1 MVYAVID
8 TNIFVSA
15 LITHNSNAST
25 ARVLES
31 LFLHRIIPLYNDD
44 IIKEYDEVL
53 HRAKFKLS
61 DDQINT
67 VIELVKQNGI
77 DSSRFPYD
85 GEMPDEDDRVFY
97 EICLSKEDS
106 FLVTGNLKHFPKVGD
121 TCNYTNEV
129 VLLRAVASFLL
140 RFLSYVRGTKGGV
153 KTIEG
158 RFSKRYSLSSSG

>member
-31 LFLHRIIPLYNDD
+31 LFLHRITPLYNDD

-61 DDQINT
+61 EEEIST
-67 VIELVKQNGI
+67 VIEYVKENGI
-77 DSSRFPYD
+77 DSSRFPYG

-97 EICLSKEDS
+97 EVCLSTEDS
-106 FLVTGNLKHFPKVGD
+106 FLVTGNLKHFPKEPQVMTAAEMMEILD
-121 TCNYTNEV
+121 NQ
-129 VLLRAVASFLL
+129 
-140 RFLSYVRGTKGGV
+140 
-153 KTIEG
+153 
-158 RFSKRYSLSSSG
+158 

>member
-25 ARVLES
+25 ARVLEC
-31 LFLHRIIPLYNDD
+31 LLLHRIIPLYNDD

-61 DDQINT
+61 EEQIST
-67 VIELVKQNGI
+67 VIEHVKENGI
-77 DSSRFPYD
+77 DSSRFSYD

-97 EICLSKEDS
+97 EVCLSKEDS
-106 FLVTGNLKHFPKVGD
+106 FLVTGNLKHFPKEPQVITAAEMMEILD
-121 TCNYTNEV
+121 KE
-129 VLLRAVASFLL
+129 L
-140 RFLSYVRGTKGGV
+140 
-153 KTIEG
+153 
-158 RFSKRYSLSSSG
+158 

>member
-31 LFLHRIIPLYNDD
+31 LFLHRITPLYNED

-53 HRAKFKLS
+53 HRAKFNLS

-67 VIELVKQNGI
+67 VIELVKLNGI

-85 GEMPDEDDRVFY
+85 GVMPDEDDRVFY
-97 EICLSKEDS
+97 EVCLSKEDS
-106 FLVTGNLKHFPKVGD
+106 FLVTGNLKHFPKEPQVI
-121 TCNYTNEV
+121 TAAEMMKVYHHYSVPTILQV
-129 VLLRAVASFLL
+129 VTRICFRKKLFYY
-140 RFLSYVRGTKGGV
+140 RF
-153 KTIEG
+153 
-158 RFSKRYSLSSSG
+158 

>member
-31 LFLHRIIPLYNDD
+31 LFLHRITPLYNDD
-44 IIKEYDEVL
+44 IIKEYNEVL
-53 HRAKFKLS
+53 HRAKFNLS

-67 VIELVKQNGI
+67 VIELVKLNGI

-85 GEMPDEDDRVFY
+85 GVMPDEDDRVFY
-97 EICLSKEDS
+97 EVCLRYI
-106 FLVTGNLKHFPKVGD
+106 TI
-121 TCNYTNEV
+121 T
-129 VLLRAVASFLL
+129 ASPLF
-140 RFLSYVRGTKGGV
+140 YK
-153 KTIEG
+153 
-158 RFSKRYSLSSSG
+158 

>member
-25 ARVLES
+25 ARVLEN
-31 LFLHRIIPLYNDD
+31 LLLHRIIPLYNDD

-61 DDQINT
+61 EEQIST
-67 VIELVKQNGI
+67 IIEYVKENGI

-85 GEMPDEDDRVFY
+85 GNMPDEDDRVFY
-97 EICLSKEDS
+97 EVCLSKEDS
-106 FLVTGNLKHFPKVGD
+106 FLVTGNIKHFPKEPQVITAAEMMEILD
-121 TCNYTNEV
+121 NE
-129 VLLRAVASFLL
+129 L
-140 RFLSYVRGTKGGV
+140 
-153 KTIEG
+153 
-158 RFSKRYSLSSSG
+158 

>member
-25 ARVLES
+25 ARVLEN
-31 LFLHRIIPLYNDD
+31 LLLHRIIPLYNDD

-61 DDQINT
+61 EEQIST
-67 VIELVKQNGI
+67 VIEHVKENGI
-77 DSSRFPYD
+77 DSSRFPYA

-97 EICLSKEDS
+97 EVCLSKEDS
-106 FLVTGNLKHFPKVGD
+106 FLVTGNLKHFPKEPQVITAAEIMEILD
-121 TCNYTNEV
+121 NE
-129 VLLRAVASFLL
+129 L
-140 RFLSYVRGTKGGV
+140 
-153 KTIEG
+153 
-158 RFSKRYSLSSSG
+158 

>member
-61 DDQINT
+61 EEQIST
-67 VIELVKQNGI
+67 VIEHVKENGI
-77 DSSRFPYD
+77 DSSRFPYA

-97 EICLSKEDS
+97 EVCLSKEDS
-106 FLVTGNLKHFPKVGD
+106 FLVTGNLKHFPKEPQV
-121 TCNYTNEV
+121 TVSAN
-129 VLLRAVASFLL
+129 
-140 RFLSYVRGTKGGV
+140 
-153 KTIEG
+153 
-158 RFSKRYSLSSSG
+158 RYHCSA

>member
-31 LFLHRIIPLYNDD
+31 LFLLRITPLYNED

-53 HRAKFKLS
+53 HRAKFNLS

-67 VIELVKQNGI
+67 VIELVKLNGI
-77 DSSRFPYD
+77 DSSRFPYA

-97 EICLSKEDS
+97 EVCLSKEDS
-106 FLVTGNLKHFPKVGD
+106 FLVTGNLKHFLKEPQVITAAEMMEILD
-121 TCNYTNEV
+121 NE
-129 VLLRAVASFLL
+129 L
-140 RFLSYVRGTKGGV
+140 
-153 KTIEG
+153 
-158 RFSKRYSLSSSG
+158 

>member
-53 HRAKFKLS
+53 HRAKFNLS

-67 VIELVKQNGI
+67 VIELVKLNGI

-97 EICLSKEDS
+97 EVCLSKEDS
-106 FLVTGNLKHFPKVGD
+106 FLVTL
-121 TCNYTNEV
+121 
-129 VLLRAVASFLL
+129 
-140 RFLSYVRGTKGGV
+140 
-153 KTIEG
+153 
-158 RFSKRYSLSSSG
+158 SKRTASDYSSRNDGNPRQRTISAFEI